1 MGQTHIHQHP
11 PQSELPTQRSSRQ
24 ENKESTHRDNT
35 PLHPQLATCYVEAGA
50 KLRENRGGE
59 TLGEDVGKLGGGQD
73 MEDPNIADSN
83 LAANEVQ
90 VDLHILCP
98 LMLNGVSGEIHSA
111 DVVAVDERALG
122 VRAMEL
128 RQELAKPGRL
138 RHTVS
143 DSTVLRLGT
152 GAQETRLAPR
162 KTA

>member
-1 MGQTHIHQHP
+1 
-11 PQSELPTQRSSRQ
+11 
-24 ENKESTHRDNT
+24 
-35 PLHPQLATCYVEAGA
+35 
-50 KLRENRGGE
+50 
-59 TLGEDVGKLGGGQD
+59 

-90 VDLHILCP
+90 VDLHMLRP
-98 LMLNGVSGEIHSA
+98 LMLNEIGGEIHSA
-111 DVVAVDERALG
+111 NVVAVDERALG

-152 GAQETRLAPR
+152 GAGDHRLSLGRPGDKIATQEDGIAGSGATSVR
-162 KTA
+162 TASPISVGVDNQLSRGRPVKN

>member
-1 MGQTHIHQHP
+1 
-11 PQSELPTQRSSRQ
+11 
-24 ENKESTHRDNT
+24 
-35 PLHPQLATCYVEAGA
+35 
-50 KLRENRGGE
+50 
-59 TLGEDVGKLGGGQD
+59 
-73 MEDPNIADSN
+73 MEDSNIADSN
-83 LAANEVQ
+83 PGANEVQ
-90 VDLHILCP
+90 VYLHMLCP